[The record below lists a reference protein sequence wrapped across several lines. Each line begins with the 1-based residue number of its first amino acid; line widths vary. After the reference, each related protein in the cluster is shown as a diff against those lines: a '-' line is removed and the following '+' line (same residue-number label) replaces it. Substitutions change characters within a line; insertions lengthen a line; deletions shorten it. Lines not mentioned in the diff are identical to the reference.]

1 MNSRTLLI
9 TSLSIL
15 TLFLLGCLPNSDPLL
30 LYQPEGPVMN
40 NSYLLH
46 DVKSKEAALIDVTG
60 PLNIISAYIQ
70 ENGLELKYIFFT
82 HGHWDHVIGI
92 QNMLE
97 HYPEAKLCYSHREYV
112 AMQVYKDWFEENI
125 YEIES
130 LAVFRAPFAQKH
142 MEFDLTTIK
151 EPDIDVDEN
160 QIFHIGNTQI
170 TAILTPGH
178 SPGSVCYYTE
188 KAVFTGDV
196 LQEGYVGRT
205 DVYGSS
211 WEDQVESVRSLYDM
225 FSDDTKVYP
234 GHFGF
239 TDIGTEKKH
248 NKNITENEI
257 IGPFEVVSSN

>member
-1 MNSRTLLI
+1 MIRKTRLT

-15 TLFLLGCLPNSDPLL
+15 ALFLLGCSSHIDPLL
-30 LYQPEGPVMN
+30 LFQQGGAIKN

-46 DVKSKEAALIDVTG
+46 DVKSKEVALIDVAG
-60 PLNIISAYIQ
+60 PLNSISAYIQ
-70 ENGLELKYIFFT
+70 ENDLELKFIFLT

-92 QNMLE
+92 HKMLE
-97 HYPEAKLCYSHREYV
+97 QHPEAKLCYSFKEYE
-112 AMQVYKDWFEENI
+112 AMQVYKEWFEDNV

-130 LAVFRAPFAQKH
+130 LEVFRAPFAMKMM

-178 SPGSVCYYTE
+178 SPGSICYYTE
-188 KAVFTGDV
+188 NAVFTGDV
-196 LQEGYVGRT
+196 LLKGDVGRT

-211 WEDQVESVRSLYDM
+211 WDDQIESIRNLYDM

-234 GHFGF
+234 GHFDF

-257 IGPFEVVSSN
+257 IGPF